1 MEGKIIDNQLV
12 LQLISDEFGDGI
24 IRAYEPDGILT
35 IEIKKDIVLSLL
47 TFIKNHEIKIDFL
60 TDVCGIHYPDNKGSE
75 LGVIYHLH
83 SFINNFRIR
92 IKVFFSIENPEIDS
106 VTSIYS
112 AANWQERETFD
123 FYGIVFK
130 GHPNLTRILN
140 RDDMDYHPL
149 LKQYT
154 LEDTTRTDKN
164 DAMFGR

>member
-60 TDVCGIHYPDNKGSE
+60 TDVCGIHYPNNKGSE

-92 IKVFFSIENPEIDS
+92 IKAFFSIENPEIDS

-140 RDDMDYHPL
+140 MDDMDYHPL

>member
-1 MEGKIIDNQLV
+1 MDNQLV

-92 IKVFFSIENPEIDS
+92 IKAFFSIENPEIDS

-140 RDDMDYHPL
+140 MDDMDYHPL

>member
-92 IKVFFSIENPEIDS
+92 IKAFFSIENPEIDS

-140 RDDMDYHPL
+140 MDDMDYHPL